1 MIKYKYRSLTPYI
14 TDINVSAAHYF
25 RWKKKP
31 LKKPMCFMK
40 PTIYVLPLM
49 NIYIR

>member
-14 TDINVSAAHYF
+14 TDINVSAAIISG
-25 RWKKKP
+25 KKEAIEKAHV
-31 LKKPMCFMK
+31 LYK

-49 NIYIR
+49 NIYTR